1 MEWAFSCE
9 SSKKPIAP
17 NGWKFCYRG
26 PGTSFRTSELLG
38 TRSQLRLL
46 CAGAPICR
54 ALKAQFQS
62 EFGNQFGASADACAQ
77 FKYNKVSTLVICL
90 RIIRLAQFV
99 QYLEPL
105 ARFR

>member
-1 MEWAFSCE
+1 MAGNFVTVVLELASERASCQAQDLNSG
-9 SSKKPIAP
+9 SS
-17 NGWKFCYRG
+17 
-26 PGTSFRTSELLG
+26 
-38 TRSQLRLL
+38 

-54 ALKAQFQS
+54 ALKAQFQT
-62 EFGNQFGASADACAQ
+62 EFANQFGASADACAQ